1 MSRRTRRSIASAG
14 LAILLA
20 AVAAVPPGASAERE
34 VWKEILK
41 QQLKTEKGCE
51 LNYITNERWVDIAG
65 RASVMA
71 RAHCKD
77 DRQFDVSWREETQNF
92 EIRLCQPQVC

>member
-1 MSRRTRRSIASAG
+1 MSRKVRPSIVSAG
-14 LAILLA
+14 LAIIL
-20 AVAAVPPGASAERE
+20 VAAALIPAGASAKQEL
-34 VWKEILK
+34 WKEILRE
-41 QQLKTEKGCE
+41 QLKTEKSCE

-77 DRQFDVSWREETQNF
+77 DRQFDVSWREEKQNF